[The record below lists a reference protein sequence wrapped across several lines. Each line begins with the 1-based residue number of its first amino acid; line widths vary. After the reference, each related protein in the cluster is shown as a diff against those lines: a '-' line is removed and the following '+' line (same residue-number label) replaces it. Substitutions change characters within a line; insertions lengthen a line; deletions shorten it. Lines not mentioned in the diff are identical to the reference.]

1 MKLSK
6 VHCKECG
13 AILNLDIVSH
23 IKNQKLVC
31 PYCQSLY
38 IYEAKYSEIGA
49 ELEADIELI
58 RLKEKKENIKEFWKF
73 KKLKEDHKVGFISL
87 LIVFSI
93 PLIGSLV
100 MTTNYLIA
108 HRPGQIELPISE
120 KKLHGEN
127 YKNVESKFEDMG
139 FENIK
144 YEKVRDLK
152 FGLFAHSG
160 DVSEVTI
167 NGDNDFKKGDNYNKK
182 SKIKI
187 YYHVFPKQI

>member
-58 RLKEKKENIKEFWKF
+58 RLKEEKENIKEFWKF

-87 LIVFSI
+87 LISFSI
-93 PLIGSLV
+93 PLIGFLV
-100 MTTNYLIA
+100 MTTNYLIV

-120 KKLHGEN
+120 KN
-127 YKNVESKFEDMG
+127 YMVKI
-139 FENIK
+139 IK
-144 YEKVRDLK
+144 
-152 FGLFAHSG
+152 
-160 DVSEVTI
+160 T
-167 NGDNDFKKGDNYNKK
+167 
-182 SKIKI
+182 
-187 YYHVFPKQI
+187 